1 MTSTRATRTTTR
13 TSTEPGKRGASSRPR
28 HRGDSPRPATARRG
42 DGIKL
47 AATGRISDHLRAHVV
62 QSHYA
67 ELAARSRAT
76 IARRVEAGQ
85 LPLTIPFGYR
95 RTGSGP
101 VLDGAGPIT
110 AWGAYDPDTEP
121 ETEATRL
128 GRAGRAP
135 ASTWALDAHTAW
147 VIAGIYAWASF
158 GVPPKSI
165 AVRLRT
171 SWPLRPTPVTATGR
185 PLPWTATHVRAVLLD
200 PSYLGHSVWGRS
212 RPRESWTVSTT
223 ITHPPLIAPCLTDD
237 VARLVSRGDTT
248 TSGAAEWGQ

>member
-1 MTSTRATRTTTR
+1 M
-13 TSTEPGKRGASSRPR
+13 
-28 HRGDSPRPATARRG
+28 
-42 DGIKL
+42 
-47 AATGRISDHLRAHVV
+47 V
-62 QSHYA
+62 QDHYA

-101 VLDGAGPIT
+101 VLDGYGPIT
-110 AWGAYDPDTEP
+110 AWGAYDPGAEP

-147 VIAGIYAWASF
+147 VIAVIFAWASC
-158 GVPPKSI
+158 GVSPKSI
-165 AVRLRT
+165 AARLRT

-185 PLPWTATHVRAVLLD
+185 ALPWTATHVRAVLLD

-212 RPRESWTVSTT
+212 RPRESWTVSSA
-223 ITHPPLIAPCLTDD
+223 ITHPPLISPSTAADAVT
-237 VARLVSRGDTT
+237 VARHRADL
-248 TSGAAEWGQ
+248 GADAPGWGR